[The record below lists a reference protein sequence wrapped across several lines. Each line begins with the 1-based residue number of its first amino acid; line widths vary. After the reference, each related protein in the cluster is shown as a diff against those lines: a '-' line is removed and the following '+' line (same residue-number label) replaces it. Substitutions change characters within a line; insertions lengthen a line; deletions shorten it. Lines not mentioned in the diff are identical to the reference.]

1 MAMNKLFPS
10 KWILV
15 TISIVIFSY
24 SAFSQGV
31 GINSSGANANSKS
44 MLDIDATGKGLL
56 IPRMTWV
63 SKPTGLTS
71 SENGLLIFSSDG
83 DGTNGSG
90 FYYWNG
96 NTSQWEFL
104 INGSAVGTGFILN
117 GATLQSPARFRIDG
131 NGIFDGGNIGV
142 GTITPGSRID
152 INNTLTSSPIANLK
166 ALNVLQN
173 STFNTTASVLTNYG
187 AYLNN
192 SSSRASGINN
202 LINVGIYSSA
212 SNAQFNYAAIFDQGN
227 IGMGSIAPAQ
237 KLDVVGDINTSAGFR
252 INNTASTGTFLRGN
266 GTKYVS
272 STLTLPNNVGVNSIL
287 YASSTD
293 VISGLTTANN
303 ATLVTNGSGVPSWLS
318 SSSTGILGYWTR
330 TGTVLSPSN
339 TNDLVSVP
347 IDRTIGF
354 ALSGS
359 NPATGAATGD
369 RGGVSGLFSFSGA
382 SANGFLGFN
391 SNDGFPSNSTLSK
404 PVTAGVYGI
413 YSGTTSDRYGIFGE
427 NENTDAT
434 SSTNK
439 IAIYGRSNNTNG
451 NRIGVLGDA
460 MNSGGGNSRAGV
472 LGLSGAA
479 SVSVSS
485 NISGTSAAV
494 MGISEPGDYSL
505 FGYSPTSTAGN
516 PLIAV
521 ASDIGGTK
529 TNKFRI
535 DANGQITTSLTTA
548 GFVKTTI
555 GGVLSSSSTVALTT
569 EVSGVLPVSN
579 GGTGLSTVTSNGILV
594 GNGTGNLS
602 VTAAPSV
609 TGQVLQWNGSTWVP
623 TAFNG
628 IGWGLN
634 GNSGTNPAS
643 NYIGTSDAQDLVFRT
658 TGSERARILS
668 GSATVLIGSGEN
680 TSSPSAGTLRA
691 PNASG
696 TNITGANLNLNAGW
710 GTGTAAAG
718 SVFLNGGTSGGGANG
733 NVYLRG
739 GNSSGLQGG
748 VYINDNAGGSTFLNV
763 NGGVVSIGNG
773 TPGTAQ
779 VNISN
784 GLVVD
789 RAGLNNGSISSSNG
803 TTTGNGITFGSS
815 SGEGIASNRANATAG
830 TNQFGLDFY
839 TSSTRRLSITNAGSV
854 GIGTVNPT
862 APLQVV
868 GNSTTPFDIAR
879 FDGSNTIGSALYLN
893 PSAAGG
899 RAWNVIATANSAGE
913 GAGKL
918 LIKDIPSGLVRMT
931 IEGATGNV
939 GIGTTSSLQTLD
951 VNGRVNVAN
960 GVIQRGG
967 TAITTTT
974 DLGLYSRVSG
984 SWMRYV
990 TNNGSHVWFTDDGI
1004 GTTERMRLSETGYL
1018 AVGNPS
1024 TGSVTRTESK
1034 TFFMGSGINTN
1045 NGWVSSSSLGT
1056 ITTPTGV
1063 NFTVTKVV
1071 YSFNG
1076 YHEDGNE
1083 THQVEIQVGASSFG
1097 NISETSFDGYTAV
1110 DWTNTS
1116 THSTSLSSGSSV
1128 VFRAWDYNDNCFV
1141 CSNDRFYILNG
1152 TVTVYYTYTVG
1163 PQTGDILASGR
1174 VYTQNVTSMNQIG
1187 DLAEHFKVNT
1197 KEGASL
1203 SPGMI
1208 VQFDVNNSLAFKLAD
1223 EPYSQHISGVISE
1236 NPSVMLNSPAEG
1248 SPIALTGRVKV
1259 NLKPGMPLVKKG
1271 DFITSSDAPGLG
1283 QVAVK
1288 MGTVVGFAI
1297 NDQLEGNNEVE
1308 ILLQPGRLFVPLE
1321 NSLPKEGKR
1330 SSDGNSNPN
1339 VPLGRSAGK

>member
-1 MAMNKLFPS
+1 MNRIFISIK
-10 KWILV
+10 ILV
-15 TISIVIFSY
+15 AFSTILISF

-44 MLDIDATGKGLL
+44 MLDIDVTGKGLL
-56 IPRMTWV
+56 IPRMAWAA
-63 SKPTGLTS
+63 KPSGLSS
-71 SENGLLIFSSDG
+71 SENSLLIFSNDG
-83 DGTNGSG
+83 DGSNGPG

-96 NTSQWEFL
+96 SASQWEFL
-104 INGSAVGTGFILN
+104 VNGSSSGTGFILN
-117 GATLQSPARFRIDG
+117 GASLQSPARFRIDG

-152 INNTLTSSPIANLK
+152 INNALTASPIANVK
-166 ALNVLQN
+166 AINVLQN
-173 STFNTTASVLTNYG
+173 STFNTTAGVLTNYG
-187 AYLNN
+187 AYIHN
-192 SSSRASGINN
+192 SSSKASGGNN
-202 LINVGIYSSA
+202 LINIALYSSA
-212 SNAQFNYAAIFDQGN
+212 SNAQLNYAAIFDQGN
-227 IGMGSIAPAQ
+227 VGIGSAAPVQ
-237 KLDVVGDINTSAGFR
+237 KLDVVGDINTNAGIR
-252 INNTASTGTFLRGN
+252 INNSASTGTFLRGN
-266 GTKYVS
+266 GTKFVS
-272 STLTLPNNVGVNSIL
+272 SALTLPNNAVTNSLL
-287 YASSTD
+287 YASATD
-293 VISGLTTANN
+293 VISSLATANN
-303 ATLVTNGSGVPSWLS
+303 ATLVTNGSGVPSWVS
-318 SSSTGILGYWTR
+318 SSSTGTMGFWTR

-339 TNDLVSVP
+339 SNDLVSIP

-354 ALSGS
+354 ALGGLNS
-359 NPATGAATGD
+359 ATGAATGD
-369 RGGVSGLFSFSGA
+369 RGAVSGQFSFSGA
-382 SANGFLGFN
+382 SANGYLGFN
-391 SNDGFPSNSTLSK
+391 SNDGFPSNNTLAK

-413 YSGTTSDRYGIFGE
+413 YLGTTSDRYGIFGE

-434 SSTNK
+434 SSINK

-479 SVSVSS
+479 SVNISS

-494 MGISEPGDYSL
+494 MGISEPGDYTL

-529 TNKFRI
+529 NNKFRI

-548 GFVKTTI
+548 GFVKTTV

-579 GGTGLSTVTSNGILV
+579 GGTGLNTVTSNGILV

-602 VTAAPSV
+602 VTAAPSA
-609 TGQVLQWNGSTWVP
+609 TGQVLQWNGSAWVP

-628 IGWGLN
+628 IGWGLT
-634 GNSGTNPAS
+634 GNSGTNPS
-643 NYIGTSDAQDLVFRT
+643 TNYIGTSDAQDVVFRT
-658 TGSERARILS
+658 SGSERARILN
-668 GSATVLIGSGEN
+668 GSATMLIGSGEN
-680 TSSPSAGTLRA
+680 TGSPSVGTLRA

-718 SVFLNGGTSGGGANG
+718 SVFVNGGTSGGGANG

-773 TPGTAQ
+773 TPGSAQ

-789 RAGLNNGSISSSNG
+789 RANLNNGSINSSNG
-803 TTTGNGITFGSS
+803 TTTGNGITFGAS
-815 SGEGIASNRANATAG
+815 SGEGIGSNRANATAG

-854 GIGTVNPT
+854 GIGTINPS

-879 FDGSNTIGSALYLN
+879 FDGSNTIGAALYLN
-893 PSAAGG
+893 PSATGG
-899 RAWNVIATANSAGE
+899 RAWNLIASANAAGE
-913 GAGKL
+913 GGGKL
-918 LIKDIPSGLVRMT
+918 LFKDLTSGLVRMT
-931 IEGATGNV
+931 IEGANGNV
-939 GIGTTSSLQTLD
+939 GIGTSSSLQTLD
-951 VNGRVNVAN
+951 VNGRINVAN

-1034 TFFMGSGINTN
+1034 TFFMGSGLNTN
-1045 NGWVSSSSLGT
+1045 NGWASSSSLGT

-1083 THQVEIQVGASSFG
+1083 THQVEIQVGGNSFG

-1116 THSTSLSSGSSV
+1116 THSTSISSGSSV
-1128 VFRAWDYNDNCFV
+1128 NFRAWDYNDNCLF
-1141 CSNDRFYILNG
+1141 CTNDRFYILNG
-1152 TVTVYYTYTVG
+1152 TITVYYTYTVG

-1187 DLAEHFKVNT
+1187 DLAEHFNVK
-1197 KEGASL
+1197 ASKDVDI

-1223 EPYSQHISGVISE
+1223 EPYSQHISGVISA

-1248 SPIALTGRVKV
+1248 TPIALTGRVKV

-1271 DFITSSDAPGLG
+1271 DFITSSDLPGLG
-1283 QVAVK
+1283 QVAEK

-1297 NDQLEGNNEVE
+1297 SDQLVGNNEVE
-1308 ILLQPGRLFVPLE
+1308 ILLQPGRLFIPSGNQIPVQ
-1321 NSLPKEGKR
+1321 GKK
-1330 SSDGNSNPN
+1330 SSDGVSDPT
-1339 VPLGRSAGK
+1339 VPLGRTVGK

>member
-1 MAMNKLFPS
+1 MSKLFLHS
-10 KWILV
+10 RIILIVFAV
-15 TISIVIFSY
+15 TINS
-24 SAFSQGV
+24 SALAQGV
-31 GINSSGANANSKS
+31 GINTTGANANSKS
-44 MLDIDATGKGLL
+44 MLDVDVAGKGLL
-56 IPRMTWV
+56 IPRMIWLN
-63 SKPTGLTS
+63 KPSGLSS
-71 SENGLLIFSSDG
+71 SENGLLIFSTDG
-83 DGTNGSG
+83 DGSNGPG

-96 NTSQWEFL
+96 NSSQWEFL
-104 INGSAVGTGFILN
+104 VNGSSVGTGFILN
-117 GATLQSPARFRIDG
+117 GSTLQSPARFRIDG

-142 GTITPGSRID
+142 GTITPGARVD
-152 INNTLTSSPIANLK
+152 INSSLSSSPIANVK
-166 ALNVLQN
+166 GLNVLQN

-187 AYLNN
+187 AYINN
-192 SSSRASGINN
+192 SSSRALGGNN
-202 LINVGIYSSA
+202 LINVGLYSSA
-212 SNAQFNYAAIFDQGN
+212 SNAQLNYAAIFDQGN
-227 IGMGSIAPAQ
+227 VGMGSVAPVQ
-237 KLDVVGDINTSAGFR
+237 KLDVVGDINTSAGIR
-252 INNTASTGTFLRGN
+252 ISNTAGTGTFLRGN

-272 STLTLPNNVGVNSIL
+272 STLTLPNTASANSLL
-287 YASSTD
+287 YASSAD
-293 VISGLTTANN
+293 VISGLATANN
-303 ATLVTNGSGVPSWLS
+303 AILVTNGSGVPSWMS
-318 SSSTGILGYWTR
+318 SSSTGAMGFWTR
-330 TGTVLSPSN
+330 TGTLLSPSN
-339 TNDLVSVP
+339 INDLVSIPV
-347 IDRTIGF
+347 DRTIGF

-359 NPATGAATGD
+359 NAATAVATGD
-369 RGGVSGLFSFSGA
+369 RGGVSGQFSLSGA
-382 SANGFLGFN
+382 TASGYLGFN
-391 SNDGFPSNSTLSK
+391 SNDGFPSNNTLSK

-413 YSGTTSDRYGIFGE
+413 YSGTSSDRYGIFGE
-427 NENTDAT
+427 NDNTDAT

-494 MGISEPGDYSL
+494 MGISEPGDFSL
-505 FGYSPTSTAGN
+505 FGYSPTTTAGN

-529 TNKFRI
+529 ATKFRI

-548 GFVKTTI
+548 GFVKTTAS
-555 GGVLSSSSTVALTT
+555 GVLSSSSTVALTT

-579 GGTGLSTVTSNGILV
+579 GGTGLNTVASNGILV
-594 GNGTGNLS
+594 GNGTGNLT
-602 VTAAPSV
+602 VTAAPSAS
-609 TGQVLQWNGSTWVP
+609 GQVLQWNGSAWVP
-623 TAFNG
+623 SAFNG
-628 IGWGLN
+628 IGWGLT
-634 GNSGTNPAS
+634 GNSGTNPS
-643 NYIGTSDAQDLVFRT
+643 TNYIGTTDAQDLVIRT
-658 TGSERARILS
+658 SGSERVRVLS
-668 GSATVLIGSGEN
+668 GSATMLIGSGEN
-680 TSSPSAGTLRA
+680 TSSPGAGTLRA

-718 SVFLNGGTSGGGANG
+718 SVFINGGTSGGGANG

-748 VYINDNAGGSTFLNV
+748 VYINDNAGGSSFLNV
-763 NGGVVSIGNG
+763 NGGVVSIGNA

-779 VNISN
+779 VNINN

-789 RAGLNNGSISSSNG
+789 RANLNNGTISSSNG

-830 TNQFGLDFY
+830 SNQFGLDFY

-854 GIGTVNPT
+854 GIGSTNPS

-879 FDGSNTIGSALYLN
+879 FDGSNTIGAALYLN
-893 PSAAGG
+893 PSATGG
-899 RAWNVIATANSAGE
+899 RAWNLIATANSAGE

-918 LIKDIPSGLVRMT
+918 LFKDIPSGLVRMT
-931 IEGATGNV
+931 VEGSTGNV
-939 GIGTTSSLQTLD
+939 GIGTTSALQTLD
-951 VNGRVNVAN
+951 VNGRINVAN

-967 TAITTTT
+967 AAITTTS

-984 SWMRYV
+984 SWIRYV
-990 TNNGSHVWFTDDGI
+990 TNNGAHVWFTDDGI

-1024 TGSVTRTESK
+1024 TGSVTRSESK

-1083 THQVEIQVGASSFG
+1083 SHQVEIQVGATSFG

-1128 VFRAWDYNDNCFV
+1128 VFRAWDYNDNCLL

-1187 DLAEHFKVNT
+1187 DIAEHFKVYSAAGT
-1197 KEGASL
+1197 TV

-1208 VQFDVNNSLAFKLAD
+1208 VQFDVQNNLTFKLAD
-1223 EPYSQHISGVISE
+1223 EPYSQHLAGVISE

-1271 DFITSSDAPGLG
+1271 DFITSSEIPGLG
-1283 QVAVK
+1283 QVAEK

-1297 NDQLEGNNEVE
+1297 SDQVSGTNEVE

-1321 NSLPKEGKR
+1321 NPLPIQGKK
-1330 SSDGNSNPN
+1330 SSDGEANPK
-1339 VPLGRSAGK
+1339 VPLGRTAGKQ